1 MNMYEVQPGSSQ
13 AAHGYA
19 PDEMSTGERT
29 GAAKLK
35 WIVIVGISLMLWRT
49 AWFRWWIV
57 GAPAAGLIVHFFWR
71 WKTHGWTRPWIGWDD
86 VEAIDRSEAFPD
98 RNRPER
104 R

>member
-1 MNMYEVQPGSSQ
+1 MRVAFS
-13 AAHGYA
+13 
-19 PDEMSTGERT
+19 RT
-29 GAAKLK
+29 GQPPWVRVLK